1 MRHLWRKDEIVKKVL
16 TSDQIIAHYIGGD
29 ISLTMKLSS
38 PFRKDP
44 SPSLA
49 FYEQDGEILWTD
61 FGMSVGHRRD
71 GIGFVM
77 TLFNEP
83 YRHAVSRIYND
94 IICARVTPPRIN
106 KDIIRSNTPDVLVRE
121 YFSNSEKN
129 YWLRYGITY
138 EDLLSEYIY
147 ALHALSYDTR
157 VIYQSTVDSP
167 KYQYYFGKNS
177 FKIYMPL
184 ERVERF
190 RSYNIST
197 VIERYNTL
205 PRNGDTLI
213 ITSST
218 KDAIVLKKLG
228 YASCAPTGETAL
240 RPILNKYSE
249 LSYRFKNIYIML
261 DNDPTG
267 RHSTS
272 YLEAHSNW
280 RWKKIPFYGAKDV
293 SDLVMSTS
301 YRNLATQIK
310 SHAK

>member
-1 MRHLWRKDEIVKKVL
+1 MRHLWRKEEIVKKVL

-29 ISLTMKLSS
+29 ISLTRKVSS

-61 FGMSVGHRRD
+61 FGMPVRHRRD

-77 TLFNEP
+77 TLFNEH
-83 YRHAVSRIYND
+83 YKEAINRIYSD
-94 IICARVTPPRIN
+94 IIANNVIPPRIN
-106 KDIIRSNTPDVLVRE
+106 KDNVRSNVPNVRVRE
-121 YFSNSEKN
+121 YFSSSEKQ
-129 YWLRYGITY
+129 YWLQYGITY
-138 EDLLSEYIY
+138 QDLLSENIY
-147 ALHALSYDTR
+147 ALQSLSYDDR
-157 VIYQSTVDSP
+157 LVFQSTMKSP
-167 KYQYYFGKNS
+167 KYQYHFDVNS

-218 KDAIVLKKLG
+218 KDALVIKKLG
-228 YASCAPTGETAL
+228 YHSCAPTGETSL

-272 YLEAHSNW
+272 YLEAYSNW

-301 YRNLATQIK
+301 YRNLAMQIK